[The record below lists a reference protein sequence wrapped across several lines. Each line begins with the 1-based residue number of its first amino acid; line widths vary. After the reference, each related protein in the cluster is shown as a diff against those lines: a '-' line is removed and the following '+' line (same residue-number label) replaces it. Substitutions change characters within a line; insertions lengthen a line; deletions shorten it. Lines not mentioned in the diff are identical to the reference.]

1 MKHGTLFSC
10 RKVVLAG
17 FVLML
22 FAAGCIRDKY
32 DFDKLSTQAHIS
44 PALVVPVVHG
54 SMRMENM
61 VEPNDTIVFDA
72 DGGVRLVFR
81 EDSIFVQDLVD
92 LIQVDDQDP
101 DTTHFRLGPYLLAD
115 DSSVT
120 VVPNVVGSYD
130 LTPLAGFHWVTVVAG
145 RLEMTVQ
152 NNLPVQV
159 SSLTLR
165 LHNRSDNSVVGSN
178 LTFTDIPAG
187 GTATLS
193 MNLAGESLTNELVAE
208 IVSLSPNVALQSDAF
223 TLTVHTYD
231 IVGAEGNAILPGQF
245 LYVDTGTYKLEEDT
259 LQVTA
264 MGLSRGVFDVSVS
277 TTFLGDVALEVVFP
291 SARKEGDTL
300 RYHYLV
306 TGGTL
311 KDSLLFGGASFDLS
325 TDPEQPYNALPY
337 RYVVTL
343 VYTGN
348 YVDFSTTDLFYVRY
362 QIRDVTLDYAEGY
375 FGEQEASFDGDT
387 IETGMEEVF
396 SHIHGTLSLTNP
408 QVKIFYSNGFGIPVE
423 ITADIT
429 GVDGEGREQSL
440 NAPPMRMDYPV
451 VREDPP
457 AEGVLAFTRDNTN
470 IVELIDLRPL
480 TIIYGGGARMNPDG
494 FQGWDNFISASS
506 SLVAGLEVDVPL
518 EIRLQNLVL
527 SDTLENP
534 LQNEDADT
542 SEFSLK
548 DLDYLMLYLGTDN
561 GFPMDLSIRMYMYDS
576 LTHVVSDSV
585 LFGKILEAAPVD
597 AGGRVTETVTTK
609 QQVRIEGSQ
618 LEALETANALIL
630 VVTFNTSGA
639 GTQDVK
645 IYTDYTLGFRLAVAT
660 ALDYDFDMGE

>member
-1 MKHGTLFSC
+1 
-10 RKVVLAG
+10 
-17 FVLML
+17 
-22 FAAGCIRDKY
+22 
-32 DFDKLSTQAHIS
+32 
-44 PALVVPVVHG
+44 
-54 SMRMENM
+54 
-61 VEPNDTIVFDA
+61 
-72 DGGVRLVFR
+72 
-81 EDSIFVQDLVD
+81 
-92 LIQVDDQDP
+92 
-101 DTTHFRLGPYLLAD
+101 
-115 DSSVT
+115 
-120 VVPNVVGSYD
+120 
-130 LTPLAGFHWVTVVAG
+130 
-145 RLEMTVQ
+145 
-152 NNLPVQV
+152 
-159 SSLTLR
+159 
-165 LHNRSDNSVVGSN
+165 
-178 LTFTDIPAG
+178 
-187 GTATLS
+187 
-193 MNLAGESLTNELVAE
+193 
-208 IVSLSPNVALQSDAF
+208 
-223 TLTVHTYD
+223 
-231 IVGAEGNAILPGQF
+231 
-245 LYVDTGTYKLEEDT
+245 
-259 LQVTA
+259 
-264 MGLSRGVFDVSVS
+264 
-277 TTFLGDVALEVVFP
+277 
-291 SARKEGDTL
+291 
-300 RYHYLV
+300 
-306 TGGTL
+306 
-311 KDSLLFGGASFDLS
+311 
-325 TDPEQPYNALPY
+325 
-337 RYVVTL
+337 
-343 VYTGN
+343 
-348 YVDFSTTDLFYVRY
+348 
-362 QIRDVTLDYAEGY
+362 
-375 FGEQEASFDGDT
+375 
-387 IETGMEEVF
+387 
-396 SHIHGTLSLTNP
+396 
-408 QVKIFYSNGFGIPVE
+408 
-423 ITADIT
+423 
-429 GVDGEGREQSL
+429 
-440 NAPPMRMDYPV
+440 MDYPV

-597 AGGRVTETVTTK
+597 AGGRVTETVTAK